1 MLQFGANA
9 CASLISP
16 GNNTVTWLQCGEAQF
31 DLCLIRQFYFE
42 SYNLPSKI
50 GWLGIE
56 PSFQAWCQWRV
67 LLVQRSSERSTDVTD
82 SCGRDVRLRLLW
94 WSMECL
100 WLPGWRK
107 TVHISKSLK
116 LSAIKKAKN
125 KIFCH
130 YKWSHISIKL
140 FLCTVWLLQEHILMQ
155 LMTI

>member
-16 GNNTVTWLQCGEAQF
+16 GNNTVTWLQCGRAQF
-31 DLCLIRQFYFE
+31 DLCLMRQFYFE

-56 PSFQAWCQWRV
+56 ASFQAWCQWGV
-67 LLVQRSSERSTDVTD
+67 LLVQRSSERSTDVTA
-82 SCGRDVRLRLLW
+82 SCSRDVHLRVLW

-100 WLPGWRK
+100 WLPSWRK
-107 TVHISKSLK
+107 KSTRFKKSKIVCNK
-116 LSAIKKAKN
+116 KN

-130 YKWSHISIKL
+130 YLVKPHFHQAVFMHNLPFPWIHL
-140 FLCTVWLLQEHILMQ
+140 DA
-155 LMTI
+155 TI